1 MLVLYRGSTLVAF
14 LWWFLAIEWGGGALG
29 SLTYFIKPALRPLF
43 ALIFA
48 GEPITTKMM
57 IGMVLMIGGA
67 FVALKR

>member
-1 MLVLYRGSTLVAF
+1 V
-14 LWWFLAIEWGGGALG
+14 ALG
-29 SLTYFIKPALRPLF
+29 SLTYFIKPALSPLF